1 MNSSASDPDLSNG
14 NDDREFV
21 TVPGYDG
28 SIQVNRLG
36 ETRHRRH
43 CGRWSKPTKNAADAR
58 GYVQMARRVGS
69 RREKIAVHRLMWTAF
84 VGPIPE
90 GKSIDHRDRNR
101 SNNVLS
107 NLLEATGSEQRQ
119 NQKKHRLR
127 RDARA
132 IYVWRLSEPDNVM
145 LFSHSRLAEAELGAN
160 QRALRSVANGK
171 AKRTGEFSARW
182 AVAAEFYDGEVF
194 RTVTISGAPVTVS
207 NFGRYLDGKTK
218 AFAVTAKITEGET
231 YAKVGTKPVLMHKAV
246 ATAWPELIGGQPG
259 PGKTIDHKNRDR
271 ENNHPS
277 NLRWATGTEQA
288 ENRSNCA
295 ATALLTY
302 DYRTRRTR
310 MLTLAFSFAGRRV
323 GRSEVRCEAHA
334 AYAPPLDPTATAT
347 DS

>member
-1 MNSSASDPDLSNG
+1 MTMNSSASDTDLSNG

-21 TVPGYDG
+21 TVPGLHER
-28 SIQVNRLG
+28 IQVNRLG
-36 ETRHRRH
+36 ETRYRRS
-43 CGRWSKPTKNAADAR
+43 CGRWSKPTMNAANPH
-58 GYVQMARRVGS
+58 GYVQLALRVDS
-69 RREKIAVHRLMWTAF
+69 RRIKIAVHRMVWTTF

-90 GKSIDHRDRNR
+90 GKTIDHRDRNR
-101 SNNVLS
+101 SNNALE
-107 NLLEATGSEQRQ
+107 NLRAATGPEQRR

-207 NFGRYLDGKTK
+207 NFGRYLDGKSK
-218 AFAVTAKITEGET
+218 AFAVTPKITEGNT
-231 YAKVGTKPVLMHKAV
+231 YATVGTKSVLMHKAV
-246 ATAWPELIGGQPG
+246 ATAWPELVGGQPG

-271 ENNHPS
+271 ENNHPN
-277 NLRWATGTEQA
+277 NLRWATGAEQA

-295 ATALLTY
+295 DAVLLTY
-302 DYRTRRTR
+302 D
-310 MLTLAFSFAGRRV
+310 
-323 GRSEVRCEAHA
+323 
-334 AYAPPLDPTATAT
+334 
-347 DS
+347 